1 MHGSCELVVTRKT
14 KFGHGNKEE
23 EFRKNSHKKTKHKR
37 NDNKNECNGFD
48 MWEDDPNDGC

>member
-1 MHGSCELVVTRKT
+1 MHGSRELVVTHKT